1 MGHYYA
7 SVNGAFPW
15 ETAHM
20 TQGRE
25 KLSPI
30 GKDGQH
36 GSHQTPGVNPGSREG

>member
-30 GKDGQH
+30 GKSVLKSKD
-36 GSHQTPGVNPGSREG
+36 E